1 MQHPRVLQKKIQ
13 KFRIALIRLKMSDK
27 LVKRENFEKILAFK
41 RPTLD
46 LNVDILDFFAGSH

>member
-13 KFRIALIRLKMSDK
+13 KFRIALIRLKMSEK
-27 LVKRENFEKILAFK
+27 LVKRDNFEKILAF
-41 RPTLD
+41 RVPTLD